1 MPNLKLSEY
10 MVKTLYSRFNNN
22 IISFDY
28 TNINKELNIN
38 QKDKLVAKVDDGSKR
53 RFKRGLVLLDQNV
66 ENIRKFVNDN
76 PTKNIFVE
84 PMVDIMEEYYLMI
97 RNESN
102 GIKYYD
108 TIYFN
113 TVGGISQMDP
123 LNNATK
129 LSIDINDSINL
140 NLDNIKSSLCI
151 DNDDLA
157 SEINNLYNFYKK
169 YHFTFMEINPL
180 VKTKEGEYKAVDF
193 AGMIDSCAIYL
204 FDKIDQDIINLP
216 YFDDNN
222 YMIEKEIA
230 KLDSMTGSSLKYT
243 IMNPNG
249 SIWTLVA
256 GGGASV
262 VYTDAIT
269 SLGYLEDLGNYG
281 EYSGNPPKE
290 MVTKYVDMVFDT
302 MYNASKFNNT
312 MYLFIGG
319 GIANFT
325 DIYKTFEGI
334 FASIE
339 NHVMKYPEDNIFTK
353 TKVYVRRGGPN
364 YVMALEK
371 FKTIADKHNIDISIH
386 GPETDITKIVTMA
399 LPPKKLNKVNIEDKL
414 NKKFNFDDYMIESN
428 LKISKDD
435 NVMVYSY
442 NPTAIQRML
451 DFDYTCNREPSIVGI
466 IDPRK
471 TKDTNMKF
479 NYGGE
484 TILIPLVSDL
494 KRGMKKFRNADHI
507 VSFASFRSAYDS
519 AINMLE
525 YDNLKNNFNSLTI
538 IAEGMP
544 EMQER
549 MLAQKFAMKNK
560 TLIGPSTVGMISPGN
575 LRIGNTGG
583 SIDNIINS
591 KLYRQ
596 GSVGFVTRSGGL
608 LNELCNILSKHTDGV
623 HTGISIGGDRYP
635 GSNFIN
641 FLLNYEN
648 NPDIK
653 MMVFIGE
660 VGGVQELIVAEAVR
674 KGLITK
680 PIIGYCIGI
689 TSDYLTSDIQFG
701 HAGASANSDYESA
714 VFKNECMKKHNIIVP
729 ETFEDLSDVVRDT
742 FQKLNINKNRLDNIK
757 PNIIPKVKEEIEIFS
772 SISNEM
778 GDELMY
784 NNIPISNVVN
794 HGLGYTIGNLW
805 LKKELPLWASDYIEM
820 ILKLTADHGAMVSG
834 ASNTITSSRA
844 GKDLIS
850 SLCSGLLTIGDYFG
864 GAINEAGR
872 NFFDCYKSKEN
883 PKDFVDRM
891 KNENRYIS
899 GIGHRIKSKDNP
911 DKRVEILK
919 DYIIKNFP
927 KMEVTNYALMVEEI
941 TLSKRNNLILNVDGL
956 IAASMIDML
965 MMVMDC
971 IEDVEDII
979 ETGLFNG
986 FFVLGRSIGFIGH
999 WYDQRRLKQ
1008 GLYRRNKKHVKYI
1021 K

>member
-1 MPNLKLSEY
+1 MPNLKLSEFII
-10 MVKTLYSRFNNN
+10 KKLYYKFKN
-22 IISFDY
+22 ITIDFDY
-28 TNINKELNIN
+28 TNKNKSLTIK
-38 QKDKLVAKVDDGSKR
+38 QKKNLVAKVDDGSKR
-53 RFKRGLVLLDQNV
+53 RFKRGLVLLNQNL
-66 ENIRKFVNDN
+66 NSINDFVNKYPD
-76 PTKNIFVE
+76 KNIFVE
-84 PMVDIMEEYYLMI
+84 PMQNIKEEYYVMF
-97 RNESN
+97 RNEN
-102 GIKYYD
+102 DNNNYFD

-113 TVGGISQMDP
+113 SIGGVSQMNP
-123 LNNATK
+123 LENAK
-129 LSIDINDSINL
+129 KISINIDDDSDNYLLIKNKLNVNTDITNEIL
-140 NLDNIKSSLCI
+140 NLF
-151 DNDDLA
+151 
-157 SEINNLYNFYKK
+157 NFYKK

-180 VKTKEGEYKAVDF
+180 AKTENNYIPIDF
-193 AGMIDSCAIYL
+193 AGMIDSGSIYL
-204 FDKIDQDIINLP
+204 QSKEDQDIINMN
-216 YFDDNN
+216 YFNN
-222 YMIEKEIA
+222 KFSNIEKEISN
-230 KLDSMTGSSLKYT
+230 LDSKTGASLKYT
-243 IMNPNG
+243 TLNPNG
-249 SIWTLVA
+249 YIWTLVA

-269 SLGYLEDLGNYG
+269 NSGHLEDLGNYG

-290 MVTKYVDMVFDT
+290 LVTNYVDLVFKE
-302 MYNASKFNNT
+302 MYKASKKHDK

-339 NHVMKYPEDNIFTK
+339 NHYNNHPNDNIFTK

-364 YVMALEK
+364 YIKALEM
-371 FKTIADKHNIDISIH
+371 FKTIAIKYNIDISIF
-386 GPETDITKIVTMA
+386 GPKTDITKIVTMA
-399 LPPKKLNKVNIEDKL
+399 LPSKKLNKIDINEKL
-414 NKKFNFDDYMIESN
+414 KTEFYFENYFVESN
-428 LKISKDD
+428 LKISKND

-451 DFDYTCNREPSIVGI
+451 DFDYICNREPSIIGI

-471 TKDTNMKF
+471 TKDTNFKF

-484 TILIPLVSDL
+484 TILIPLITDI

-519 AINMLE
+519 TIQMLE
-525 YDNLKNNFNSLTI
+525 YDSFNSFTI

-544 EMQER
+544 EIQER
-549 MLAQKFAMKNK
+549 LLVKKFISKNK

-575 LRIGNTGG
+575 IRIGNTGG
-583 SIDNIINS
+583 SNENIINS

-596 GSVGFVTRSGGL
+596 GSVGFVTKSGGL
-608 LNELCNILSKHTDGV
+608 LNELCNILSQHTDGV

-641 FLLNYEN
+641 FLLNYQN
-648 NPDIK
+648 NPEIK
-653 MMVFIGE
+653 MMVLIGE
-660 VGGVQELIVAEAVR
+660 VGGIQELIVAEAVK
-674 KGLITK
+674 KGYIDK

-689 TSDYLTSDIQFG
+689 TSDYLSDDIQFG

-714 VFKNECMKKHNIIVP
+714 VFKNNYMKKNNIIVP
-729 ETFEDLSDVVRDT
+729 ETFEDLSEIIKET
-742 FQKLNINKNRLDNIK
+742 FEKLNIDKNRLDNIK
-757 PNIIPKVKEEIEIFS
+757 PKIIPKEKEEIEIFS
-772 SISNEM
+772 SISNEI
-778 GDELMY
+778 DELMY
-784 NNIPISNVVN
+784 NNIPISEIVN

-805 LKKELPLWASDYIEM
+805 LKKELPLWASNYIEL

-864 GAINEAGR
+864 GAINEAGI
-872 NFFDCYKSKEN
+872 NFFECYKNKEK
-883 PKDFVDRM
+883 PEDFVNRM

-899 GIGHRIKSKDNP
+899 GIGHRVKSKDNP

-919 DYIIKNFP
+919 KYIYNNFP
-927 KMEVTNYALMVEEI
+927 KSQITDFAFKVEEI
-941 TLSKRNNLILNVDGL
+941 TLMKRNNLILNVDGL
-956 IAASMIDML
+956 IAASLIDML
-965 MMVMDC
+965 MIVFND
-971 IEDVEDII
+971 INDVEEII
-979 ETGLFNG
+979 LTGLFNG

-1008 GLYRRNKKHVKYI
+1008 GLYRRNKKHVKYL